1 MTSEWPFEDPPNVA
15 VFTTTAVVKDRK
27 PILRVTHDDDDGAWQ
42 FHTGQSVDSSEA
54 MIVALRE
61 IVKLD
66 PSIAS
71 LADLPYGWIATRE
84 SVASEWKRS
93 PHP

>member
-1 MTSEWPFEDPPNVA
+1 MADDWPFEDPPNVA
-15 VFTTTAVVKDRK
+15 VFTTKSVVNGER

-42 FHTGQSVDSSEA
+42 FHTGQAVDGGEA

-66 PSIAS
+66 PSVAS
-71 LADLPYGWIATRE
+71 LADLPYGWIAMRD
-84 SVASEWKRS
+84 SVTSEWKRA

>member
-1 MTSEWPFEDPPNVA
+1 VTEDWPFEDSPNVA
-15 VFTTTAVVKDRK
+15 VLTTTAVVKGGM

-42 FHTGQSVDSSEA
+42 FHTGHTVNAGEA

-61 IVKLD
+61 IVKRD
-66 PSIAS
+66 PSVTS
-71 LADLPYGWIATRE
+71 LADLPYGWIAVRE
-84 SVASEWKRS
+84 SVTSEWRRS

>member
-1 MTSEWPFEDPPNVA
+1 MTEDWGFEDSPNVA
-15 VFTTTAVVKDRK
+15 VFTTTAVVKGGM

-42 FHTGQSVDSSEA
+42 FHTGQNVGAGDA

-66 PSIAS
+66 PSVMA
-71 LADLPYGWIATRE
+71 LADLPYGWIAVRDT
-84 SVASEWKRS
+84 VTSEWRRS
-93 PHP
+93 PHL

>member
-1 MTSEWPFEDPPNVA
+1 MTDWPFEDPPNVA
-15 VFTTTAVVKDRK
+15 VFTTTAVVKGGS

-42 FHTGQSVDSSEA
+42 FHTGETVTAGDA
-54 MIVALRE
+54 MIVALRQ

-66 PSIAS
+66 PSIGS
-71 LADLPYGWIATRE
+71 LADLPYGWIATRDN
-84 SVASEWKRS
+84 VASEWKRS

>member
-1 MTSEWPFEDPPNVA
+1 MTEDWPFEDPPNVA
-15 VFTTTAVVKDRK
+15 VFTTTAVVKGGI

-42 FHTGQSVDSSEA
+42 FHTGHNVDAGDA

-61 IVKLD
+61 VVRLD
-66 PSIAS
+66 PSVKS
-71 LADLPYGWIATRE
+71 LADLPYGWIAVRE
-84 SVASEWKRS
+84 SVAAEWRRS

>member
-1 MTSEWPFEDPPNVA
+1 MTEDWPFDDPPNVA
-15 VFTTTAVVKDRK
+15 VFTTTGVVRGGM

-42 FHTGQSVDSSEA
+42 FHTGHTVGAGDA

-66 PSIAS
+66 PSVRV
-71 LADLPYGWIATRE
+71 LADLPYGWIATRA
-84 SVASEWKRS
+84 SVTSEWNRS
-93 PHP
+93 PRQ

>member
-1 MTSEWPFEDPPNVA
+1 VTEDWPFDDSPRVA
-15 VFTTTAVVKDRK
+15 VFTTTAVVRGGM

-42 FHTGQSVDSSEA
+42 FHTGNNVDAGDA

-66 PSIAS
+66 PSVR
-71 LADLPYGWIATRE
+71 LVADLPYGWVATRV
-84 SVASEWKRS
+84 SVTSGWKRS
-93 PHP
+93 RHP